1 MATIQREVRRR
12 GLFGQVVLAS
22 FWLWQIVMIVWVAR
36 YWSDAGGD
44 YATATGAAQTGAALG
59 LTIGTGLIAFFWLA
73 GSVVFGLMALLT
85 RGPKLLITEDE

>member
-1 MATIQREVRRR
+1 MSSDIRKYPNCAVAHFAQNSASRRQSEGKLATIQREVRRR

-44 YATATGAAQTGAALG
+44 YATATGAASGNSSSTARLY
-59 LTIGTGLIAFFWLA
+59 
-73 GSVVFGLMALLT
+73 
-85 RGPKLLITEDE
+85 